1 MVTKHVLE
9 MPRNGDINGMSNEE
23 LQTTYAEIRT
33 TYITDKA
40 NTTRGLNPPA
50 GRMRE
55 SRRTIARILT
65 TMRKRG
71 ISPMKIG
78 DDQPANPAVVSETP

>member
-1 MVTKHVLE
+1 MKTKHILE
-9 MPRNGDINGMSNEE
+9 MPRNNDINGMSNEE
-23 LQTTYAEIRT
+23 LQMTYAEIRT
-33 TYITDKA
+33 TYMTDKG
-40 NTTRGLNPPA
+40 NTTRGMNPPP

-65 TMRKRG
+65 VMRKRG

-78 DDQPANPAVVSETP
+78 DEQLKNPAIVSE

>member
-1 MVTKHVLE
+1 MVTKHILD
-9 MPRNGDINGMSNEE
+9 MPRNNDINQMSTEE

-33 TYITDKA
+33 TYTTDKA
-40 NTTRGLNPPA
+40 NTTRGMNPPT

-65 TMRKRG
+65 VMRKRG
-71 ISPMKIG
+71 ICPKIFG
-78 DDQPANPAVVSETP
+78 DDSRKNPAATSETP